1 MVALT
6 RYIYNK
12 HKHSKINEI
21 SQTKLIVNARI
32 EHQRALNH
40 LLHISFD
47 VSFIAPDITGAVLY
61 RIILGL

>member
-12 HKHSKINEI
+12 HKHSKTNEV

-40 LLHISFD
+40 LY
-47 VSFIAPDITGAVLY
+47 IAPDITGAVLY
-61 RIILGL
+61 RIILDL

>member
-40 LLHISFD
+40 LLYTVFKTKFMIKVF
-47 VSFIAPDITGAVLY
+47 F
-61 RIILGL
+61 